1 MNVIPTQDIAGHC
14 LHAFTQLIPVSR
26 AAFYCV
32 DRHLQAHDFS
42 LQGMSGEMHRD
53 YLDNYR
59 QFDPLQPRNCLS
71 SGLAVVPLGL
81 AMARQPIRD
90 NHRYRSFLQRY
101 GVVDVVEVFAHRNGQ
116 PQAAISLL
124 RTAEQGAFTH
134 QQLTQLTALQ
144 TLLQLAVAH
153 LPPHEDALSDLTP
166 KERQIALLLRQG
178 VSNKQLARELDVGLP
193 TIKTHLIN
201 LFRKV
206 GVSSRTELVSAL
218 FLPPVQPFG

>member
-1 MNVIPTQDIAGHC
+1 MNAIPTQEVAGHC
-14 LHAFTQLIPVSR
+14 LQAFTQLVPASQ

-32 DRHLQAHDFS
+32 DRQLQARDFR
-42 LQGMSGEMHRD
+42 LHCMSAEMHHD

-81 AMARQPIRD
+81 AMARQSTRD
-90 NHRYRSFLQRY
+90 SRRYRDFLQRY
-101 GVVDVVEVFAHRNGQ
+101 GVVDVVEILAHRAGQ

-124 RTAEQGAFTH
+124 RTAEQGAFTTD
-134 QQLTQLTALQ
+134 QLAQLNALQ
-144 TLLQLAVAH
+144 SLLQLAVANM
-153 LPPHEDALSDLTP
+153 PPCEDPLIGLTP

-178 VSNKQLARELDVGLP
+178 ASNKQLALELEVGLP

-201 LFRKV
+201 LFRKT
-206 GVSSRTELVSAL
+206 GVASRTELVGTL
-218 FLPPVQPFG
+218 FL

>member
-14 LHAFTQLIPVSR
+14 LHAFTQLIPASR

-32 DRHLQAHDFS
+32 DRQLQAHDFS
-42 LQGMSGEMHRD
+42 LHGMSGEMHRD

-59 QFDPLQPRNCLS
+59 QFDPLQPRHCVS
-71 SGLAVVPLGL
+71 DDQVVVPLGL
-81 AMARQPIRD
+81 AMARQPVHD
-90 NHRYRSFLQRY
+90 SQRYRNFLQRY
-101 GVVDVVEVFAHRNGQ
+101 GVVDVVEVFAHRDGQ

-124 RTAEQGAFTH
+124 RTAEQGVFTS

-153 LPPHEDALSDLTP
+153 LPAQEDPLRDLTP
-166 KERQIALLLRQG
+166 KERQIAWLLRQG

-206 GVSSRTELVSAL
+206 GVSSRTELVSTL
-218 FLPPVQPFG
+218 FL

>member
-1 MNVIPTQDIAGHC
+1 MNLIPTQDIAGHC
-14 LHAFTQLIPVSR
+14 LHAFTQLIPASR

-42 LQGMSGEMHRD
+42 LHGMSSEMHRD

-59 QFDPLQPRNCLS
+59 QFDPLQPSNCVCDEQ
-71 SGLAVVPLGL
+71 AVVPLSL
-81 AMARQPIRD
+81 AMTRQPVRD
-90 NHRYRSFLQRY
+90 SQRYRSFLQRY
-101 GVVDVVEVFAHRNGQ
+101 GVVDVVEVFARRDGQ

-124 RTAEQGAFTH
+124 RTAEQGAFTP
-134 QQLTQLTALQ
+134 QQLSQLGALQ

-153 LPPHEDALSDLTP
+153 LPAQADALDGLTP
-166 KERQIALLLRQG
+166 KERQIALLLREG
-178 VSNKQLARELDVGLP
+178 VSNKHLARELNVGLP

-218 FLPPVQPFG
+218 FL

>member
-1 MNVIPTQDIAGHC
+1 MHTLPAHEVAGQC
-14 LHAFTQLIPVSR
+14 LQAFTRLIPVSQ

-32 DRHLQAHDFS
+32 DRQLQAQDFQ
-42 LQGMSGEMHRD
+42 LHGMSGEMHRD

-81 AMARQPIRD
+81 AMARQPARD
-90 NHRYRSFLQRY
+90 TRRYGDFLRRY
-101 GVVDVVEVFAHRNGQ
+101 GVVDVVEILAQRGGQ

-124 RTAEQGAFTH
+124 RTADQGAFTGE
-134 QQLTQLTALQ
+134 QLAQLNALQ
-144 TLLQLAVAH
+144 TLLQLAVANMH
-153 LPPHEDALSDLTP
+153 PAEDALAGLTP

-178 VSNKQLARELDVGLP
+178 ASNKQLAQELDVGLP

-201 LFRKV
+201 LFRKT
-206 GVSSRTELVSAL
+206 GVSSRTELVGSL
-218 FLPPVQPFG
+218 FL